1 MGCSQHD
8 YRGTNGL
15 DFDPQTETSER
26 AGDRRVSAEQGGD
39 VMRILEGS
47 RRNRFVDALEQRG
60 ATDFADVEPAVRRIV
75 NDVRKNGERALRR
88 YATRWDG
95 LAKNEPLRVPEQELQ
110 KAWQQTPPELQEA
123 IRQAA
128 VNIRRYCEWQ
138 RPQEWQREIQPGV
151 CVGQLVRPLESVGC
165 YVPGGRYP
173 LPSTLLM
180 TVIPAQVAGVR
191 QIRVVSPKPATITLA
206 AAGFLKVN
214 EFYRVGGAQA
224 IGALAYGTE
233 NIARVTKIVGP
244 GNRYV
249 TAAKKCVA
257 FDCAIE
263 FLAGPTEA
271 VVISENG
278 DPVCIASDLVAQAEH
293 DPDAL
298 CVFITLAREL
308 AKEVQKE
315 LQKRTNTNPIARKS
329 LTRRG
334 AILLV
339 ASLDEA
345 LEIVSRIAPEHLTL
359 PAALGSAVGNAG
371 SVFLNEFSPQ
381 AAGDY
386 ISGPNHVLPTG
397 GMARVRGGL
406 SVLDFVQVIACQS
419 VSKEGIRQIAPAAIA
434 LAEAEGLHGHAE
446 SLRVRFFHA

>member
-1 MGCSQHD
+1 
-8 YRGTNGL
+8 
-15 DFDPQTETSER
+15 
-26 AGDRRVSAEQGGD
+26 
-39 VMRILEGS
+39 MRILEGS

-60 ATDFADVEPAVRRIV
+60 ATDFADVETAVRRIV
-75 NDVRKNGERALRR
+75 KDVRKNGDRALRR
-88 YATRWDG
+88 YATRWDSLG
-95 LAKNEPLRVPEQELQ
+95 KNEPLRVPEQELQ
-110 KAWQQTPPELQEA
+110 MAWQQSPPELQNA

-128 VNIRRYCEWQ
+128 SNIRRYCEWQ

-191 QIRVVSPKPATITLA
+191 QIRVVSPKPAAITLA
-206 AAGFLKVN
+206 AAGFLNVS

-224 IGALAYGTE
+224 ISALAYGTE
-233 NIARVTKIVGP
+233 SIARVTKIVGP

-278 DPVCIASDLVAQAEH
+278 DPSCIASDLVAQAEH

-298 CVFITLAREL
+298 CVFITPAREL

-315 LQKRTNTNPIARKS
+315 LQKRARTNPIARTS
-329 LTRRG
+329 LIRRG

-345 LEIVSRIAPEHLTL
+345 MEIVGRVAPEHLTL
-359 PAALGSAVGNAG
+359 PAALAPAVGNAG

-419 VSKEGIRQIAPAAIA
+419 VSKEGIRQIASPAIT

>member
-1 MGCSQHD
+1 
-8 YRGTNGL
+8 
-15 DFDPQTETSER
+15 
-26 AGDRRVSAEQGGD
+26 
-39 VMRILEGS
+39 MRILERS
-47 RRNRFVDALEQRG
+47 RRDRFIDAMEHRA
-60 ATDFADVEPAVRRIV
+60 ATDLGDVESAVRRIV
-75 NDVRKNGERALRR
+75 NDVRKNGDRALRR
-88 YATRWDG
+88 YTTRWDG

-110 KAWQQTPPELQEA
+110 KAWQQTPPEVQNA

-128 VNIRRYCEWQ
+128 ANIRQYCEWQ
-138 RPQEWQREIQPGV
+138 KPQEWQREIQPGV
-151 CVGQLVRPLESVGC
+151 CVGQLIRPLESVGC

-191 QIRVVSPKPATITLA
+191 QIRVASPKPATATLA
-206 AAGFLKVN
+206 AAGFLNVS

-224 IGALAYGTE
+224 ISALAYGTE
-233 NIARVTKIVGP
+233 SIARVTKIVGP
-244 GNRYV
+244 GNRFV
-249 TAAKKCVA
+249 TAAKKYVA

-278 DPVCIASDLVAQAEH
+278 DPSWIASDLVAQAEH
-293 DPDAL
+293 DPDTL
-298 CVFITLAREL
+298 CIFVTPAREL
-308 AKEVQKE
+308 AKKVQKE
-315 LQKRTNTNPIARKS
+315 VQARTRTNPTARKS

-345 LEIVSRIAPEHLTL
+345 MQIVGRIAPEHLTL
-359 PAALGSAVGNAG
+359 PAALARDVHNAG

-397 GMARVRGGL
+397 AMARVRGGL
-406 SVLDFVQVIACQS
+406 SVLDFVQIIACQS
-419 VSKEGIRQIAPAAIA
+419 VNQEGIRQIAPAAIA

-446 SLRVRFFHA
+446 SLRVRCFHA

>member
-1 MGCSQHD
+1 
-8 YRGTNGL
+8 
-15 DFDPQTETSER
+15 
-26 AGDRRVSAEQGGD
+26 
-39 VMRILEGS
+39 MRILEGT
-47 RRNRFVDALEQRG
+47 RRNRFVRALERRA

-75 NDVRKNGERALRR
+75 NDVRKNGDRALRR
-88 YATRWDG
+88 YSTRWDSLG
-95 LAKNEPLRVPEQELQ
+95 KNEPLRVPEQELQ
-110 KAWQQTPPELQEA
+110 KAWQQTPLELQNA

-128 VNIRRYCEWQ
+128 ANIRRYCEWQ
-138 RPQEWQREIQPGV
+138 KPLEWQREIQPGV

-191 QIRVVSPKPATITLA
+191 QITVVSPKPAMVTLA
-206 AAGFLKVN
+206 AAGFLKVSD
-214 EFYRVGGAQA
+214 FYRVGGAQA
-224 IGALAYGTE
+224 IATLAYGTE
-233 NIARVTKIVGP
+233 SIARVTKIVGP
-244 GNRYV
+244 GNRFV

-271 VVISENG
+271 AVISESG
-278 DPVCIASDLVAQAEH
+278 DPACIASDLVAQAEH

-298 CVFITLAREL
+298 CVFITPARDLAT
-308 AKEVQKE
+308 KVQKE
-315 LQKRTNTNPIARKS
+315 VRSRTRQNSIARNS

-339 ASLDEA
+339 VSLGEA
-345 LEIVSRIAPEHLTL
+345 MEIVSRIAPEHLTL
-359 PAALGSAVGNAG
+359 PAALAPAVRNAG

-397 GMARVRGGL
+397 AMARVRGGL

>member
-1 MGCSQHD
+1 
-8 YRGTNGL
+8 
-15 DFDPQTETSER
+15 
-26 AGDRRVSAEQGGD
+26 
-39 VMRILEGS
+39 MRILERS
-47 RRNRFVDALEQRG
+47 RRDRFIDAMEHRA
-60 ATDFADVEPAVRRIV
+60 ATDLGDVESAVRRIV
-75 NDVRKNGERALRR
+75 NDVRKNGDRALRR
-88 YATRWDG
+88 YTTRWDG

-110 KAWQQTPPELQEA
+110 KAWQQTPPEVQNA

-128 VNIRRYCEWQ
+128 ANIRQYCEWQ
-138 RPQEWQREIQPGV
+138 KPQEWQREIQPGV
-151 CVGQLVRPLESVGC
+151 CVGQLIRPLESVGC

-191 QIRVVSPKPATITLA
+191 QIRVASPKPATATLA
-206 AAGFLKVN
+206 AAGFLNVS
-214 EFYRVGGAQA
+214 EFYRAGGAQA
-224 IGALAYGTE
+224 ISALAYGTE
-233 NIARVTKIVGP
+233 SIAPVTKIVGP
-244 GNRYV
+244 GNRFV
-249 TAAKKCVA
+249 TAAKKYVA

-278 DPVCIASDLVAQAEH
+278 DPSWIASDLVAQAEH
-293 DPDAL
+293 DPDTL
-298 CVFITLAREL
+298 CIFVTPAREL
-308 AKEVQKE
+308 AKKVQKE
-315 LQKRTNTNPIARKS
+315 VQARTRTNPTARKS

-345 LEIVSRIAPEHLTL
+345 MQIVGRIAPEHLTL
-359 PAALGSAVGNAG
+359 PAALARDVHNAG

-397 GMARVRGGL
+397 AMARVRGGL
-406 SVLDFVQVIACQS
+406 SVLDFVQIIACQS
-419 VSKEGIRQIAPAAIA
+419 VNQEGIRQIAPAAIA

-446 SLRVRFFHA
+446 SLRVRCFHA

>member
-1 MGCSQHD
+1 
-8 YRGTNGL
+8 
-15 DFDPQTETSER
+15 
-26 AGDRRVSAEQGGD
+26 
-39 VMRILEGS
+39 MRILEGS
-47 RRNRFVDALEQRG
+47 RRNRFVRALEQRA
-60 ATDFADVEPAVRRIV
+60 ATDFADVESVVRRIV
-75 NDVRKNGERALRR
+75 NDVRKNGDRALHR
-88 YATRWDG
+88 YARRWDG
-95 LAKNEPLRVPEQELQ
+95 LAKNETLRVPEQDLQ
-110 KAWQQTPPELQEA
+110 KAWHQTPPEVQNA

-128 VNIRRYCEWQ
+128 ANIRCYCEWQ
-138 RPQEWQREIQPGV
+138 KPQEWQREIHPGV
-151 CVGQLVRPLESVGC
+151 CVGQLVRPLDSVGC

-191 QIRVVSPKPATITLA
+191 QIRVVSPKPATVTLA
-206 AAGFLKVN
+206 AAGFLNVS

-224 IGALAYGTE
+224 ISALAYGTE
-233 NIARVTKIVGP
+233 SIARVTKIVGP
-244 GNRYV
+244 GNRFV
-249 TAAKKCVA
+249 TATKKNVA

-278 DPVCIASDLVAQAEH
+278 DPSWIASDLVAQAEH

-298 CVFITLAREL
+298 CIFVTPAREL
-308 AKEVQKE
+308 AKKVQKE
-315 LQKRTNTNPIARKS
+315 VQTRTHTNPIARKS

-345 LEIVSRIAPEHLTL
+345 MEIVARIAPEHLTL
-359 PAALGSAVGNAG
+359 PAALAPAVHNAG

-406 SVLDFVQVIACQS
+406 SVLDFLQVISCQS
-419 VSKEGIRQIAPAAIA
+419 VNKEGIRQIAPAAIA

-446 SLRVRFFHA
+446 SLGVRFSHA

>member
-1 MGCSQHD
+1 
-8 YRGTNGL
+8 
-15 DFDPQTETSER
+15 
-26 AGDRRVSAEQGGD
+26 
-39 VMRILEGS
+39 MRILEGS

-88 YATRWDG
+88 YASRWDG

-151 CVGQLVRPLESVGC
+151 WVGQLVRPLESVGC

-191 QIRVVSPKPATITLA
+191 QVRVVSPKPATITLA
-206 AAGFLKVN
+206 AAGFLNVS

-298 CVFITLAREL
+298 CVFITPAREL

-315 LQKRTNTNPIARKS
+315 LQKRTHTNPIARKS

-359 PAALGSAVGNAG
+359 PAALAPAVGNAG

-419 VSKEGIRQIAPAAIA
+419 VSKEGIRQIASPAIT

>member
-1 MGCSQHD
+1 M
-8 YRGTNGL
+8 RML
-15 DFDPQTETSER
+15 ER
-26 AGDRRVSAEQGGD
+26 
-39 VMRILEGS
+39 S
-47 RRNRFVDALEQRG
+47 RRDRFIDALEHRA
-60 ATDFADVEPAVRRIV
+60 ATDLGDVESAVRRIV

-123 IRQAA
+123 IRRAA

-151 CVGQLVRPLESVGC
+151 WVGQLVRPLESVGC

-206 AAGFLKVN
+206 AAGFLNVS

-298 CVFITLAREL
+298 CVFITPAREL

-315 LQKRTNTNPIARKS
+315 LQKRTHANPIARKS

-359 PAALGSAVGNAG
+359 PAALAPAVGNAG

-406 SVLDFVQVIACQS
+406 SVLDFVQLIACQS
-419 VSKEGIRQIAPAAIA
+419 VSKEGIRQIASPAIT

>member
-1 MGCSQHD
+1 
-8 YRGTNGL
+8 
-15 DFDPQTETSER
+15 
-26 AGDRRVSAEQGGD
+26 
-39 VMRILEGS
+39 MRILEGPP
-47 RRNRFVDALEQRG
+47 RNRFVRALEQRA
-60 ATDFADVEPAVRRIV
+60 ATDFTDVESAVRRIV
-75 NDVRKNGERALRR
+75 NDVRKNGDRALRR

-95 LAKNEPLRVPEQELQ
+95 LGKNEPLRVSEQEMKQ
-110 KAWQQTPPELQEA
+110 AWQQTPPELQNA

-128 VNIRRYCEWQ
+128 ANIRRYCEWQ
-138 RPQEWQREIQPGV
+138 KPLEWQREMQPGV
-151 CVGQLVRPLESVGC
+151 CVGQLVRSLESVGC

-191 QIRVVSPKPATITLA
+191 QIRVVSPKPAAVTLA
-206 AAGFLKVN
+206 AAGFLNVS

-224 IGALAYGTE
+224 IAALAYGTE
-233 NIARVTKIVGP
+233 SISRVTKIVGP

-249 TAAKKCVA
+249 TAAKKHVA

-278 DPVCIASDLVAQAEH
+278 DPACIASDLVAQAEH
-293 DPDAL
+293 DLHAL
-298 CVFITLAREL
+298 CVFVTPSRGLAKRVQ
-308 AKEVQKE
+308 KEVQN
-315 LQKRTNTNPIARKS
+315 RTRTNPIARQS

-339 ASLDEA
+339 PSLDEA
-345 LEIVSRIAPEHLTL
+345 MEIASRIAPEHLTI
-359 PAALGSAVGNAG
+359 PAGLAPAVQNAG
-371 SVFLNEFSPQ
+371 SVFLDEFSPQ

-397 GMARVRGGL
+397 SMARVRGGL
-406 SVLDFVQVIACQS
+406 SVLDFVQTVACQS

-434 LAEAEGLHGHAE
+434 LAEAEGLRGHAE
-446 SLRVRFFHA
+446 SLRVRCSNA

>member
-1 MGCSQHD
+1 
-8 YRGTNGL
+8 
-15 DFDPQTETSER
+15 
-26 AGDRRVSAEQGGD
+26 
-39 VMRILEGS
+39 MRILEGT
-47 RRNRFVDALEQRG
+47 RRNRFVRALEQRA

-75 NDVRKNGERALRR
+75 NDVRKNGDRALRR
-88 YATRWDG
+88 YSTRWDSLG
-95 LAKNEPLRVPEQELQ
+95 KNEPLRVPEQELEQ
-110 KAWQQTPPELQEA
+110 AWQQTRPELQEA
-123 IRQAA
+123 IRHAA
-128 VNIRRYCEWQ
+128 ANIRRYCEWQ
-138 RPQEWQREIQPGV
+138 KPQEWQREIQPGV

-191 QIRVVSPKPATITLA
+191 RIRVVSPNPANVTLA
-206 AAGFLKVN
+206 AAGFLNVS

-224 IGALAYGTE
+224 IAALAYGTE
-233 NIARVTKIVGP
+233 GIARVTKIVGP

-249 TAAKKCVA
+249 TAAKKHIA

-278 DPVCIASDLVAQAEH
+278 NPSWIASDLVAQAEH
-293 DPDAL
+293 DPDSL
-298 CVFITLAREL
+298 CVRITPARDLAKKVK
-308 AKEVQKE
+308 KEVQT
-315 LQKRTNTNPIARKS
+315 RTRRNPIARKS
-329 LTRRG
+329 LTCRG

-345 LEIVSRIAPEHLTL
+345 MEIVSRIAPEHLTL
-359 PAALGSAVGNAG
+359 PAAVAPAVRNAG
-371 SVFLNEFSPQ
+371 SVFLSEFSPQ

-397 GMARVRGGL
+397 GMARMRGGL

-419 VSKEGIRQIAPAAIA
+419 VSKEGIRQIGPAAIA

>member
-1 MGCSQHD
+1 M
-8 YRGTNGL
+8 
-15 DFDPQTETSER
+15 
-26 AGDRRVSAEQGGD
+26 RV
-39 VMRILEGS
+39 LEGS
-47 RRNRFVDALEQRG
+47 SRDRFVRALERRG

-75 NDVRKNGERALRR
+75 NDVRKNGDRALRR
-88 YATRWDG
+88 YAARWDG
-95 LAKNEPLRVPEQELQ
+95 LTKSESLRVPELEMQQ
-110 KAWQQTPPELQEA
+110 AWQRTPLELRNA
-123 IRQAA
+123 IAQAA
-128 VNIRRYCEWQ
+128 TNIRRYCEWQ
-138 RPQEWQREIQPGV
+138 KPQEWRHEIQPGV
-151 CVGQLVRPLESVGC
+151 SVGQLVRPIESVGC

-180 TVIPAQVAGVR
+180 TVIPAQVAGVP
-191 QIRVVSPKPATITLA
+191 QIRVVSPKPAAITLA
-206 AAGFLKVN
+206 AAGFLKVS
-214 EFYRVGGAQA
+214 EFYCVGGAQA
-224 IGALAYGTE
+224 VAALAYGTE
-233 NIARVTKIVGP
+233 SVKRVTKIVGP

-249 TAAKKCVA
+249 TAAKKRVA

-271 VVISENG
+271 VVISKNG
-278 DPVCIASDLVAQAEH
+278 DPSCIASDLVAQAEH

-298 CVFITLAREL
+298 CVFVTPTREL
-308 AKEVQKE
+308 AKRVQKE
-315 LQKRTNTNPIARKS
+315 VEERTSKNSIARRS

-345 LEIVSRIAPEHLTL
+345 LKIASRIAPEHLTIPDAL
-359 PAALGSAVGNAG
+359 VPAVRNAG

-397 GMARVRGGL
+397 GMAHVRGGL

-419 VSKEGIRQIAPAAIA
+419 VTREGVRQIAPAAIA
-434 LAEAEGLHGHAE
+434 LAQAEGLHGHAE
-446 SLRVRFFHA
+446 SLRVRCSLA